1 MAINAP
7 ELPSGLFVELGVAAA
22 TAIVAGEMVAVNAAG
37 NALAAADTIGLRVV
51 GRAEADVDNSG
62 GSAGDED
69 VLVKSGVFR
78 WDNSATGIV
87 SDVHVGKLVY
97 VESSSIVST
106 APGTNGI
113 VAGIVRR
120 VDADGVWVDTRHN
133 LAGVT
138 AGGAHDS
145 DGRALTAADSGKL
158 FSNLGA
164 SGAIEFDL
172 PPATVGLE
180 FHFAVK
186 VAQALRIDPDGTET
200 IELPSTAAQ
209 GAAGKYLEADAINE
223 SITLRCLVAGTWS
236 VARSAGT
243 WTHQA

>member
-7 ELPSGLFVELGVAAA
+7 ELPSGKFALGEWV
-22 TAIVAGEMVAVNAAG
+22 GDEAVRRRIRLANIAAG
-37 NALAAADTIGLRVV
+37 NALAAADTAGLRVL
-51 GRAEADVDNSG
+51 GRVEADADNSG
-62 GSAGDED
+62 GAAGA
-69 VLVKSGVFR
+69 VNALIKAGCFR
-78 WDNSATGIV
+78 WDNSATGVLSNVHLGKECFVENSSTV
-87 SDVHVGKLVY
+87 S
-97 VESSSIVST
+97 S

-120 VDADGVWVDTRHN
+120 VDSDGVWVDTEHN
-133 LAGVT
+133 LALT
-138 AGGAHDS
+138 KGGAHDN

-158 FSNLGA
+158 FTNLGA

-180 FHFAVK
+180 FHFAVRLE
-186 VAQALRIDPDGTET
+186 AALRIDPDGVET

-223 SITLRCLVAGTWS
+223 SITLRCIVAGTWS